1 MTDGPEHDVDFRAH
15 PERYEIGR
23 GEEGVLQPPFAVL
36 ARRRRRLARW
46 QNLDQKHCALPP
58 VALVPARS
66 LHSLAVVQEADGPYR
81 GVKA

>member
-1 MTDGPEHDVDFRAH
+1 MTDSPEYDIDFRAN
-15 PERYEIGR
+15 PEKYEIDR

-58 VALVPARS
+58 VALVPACS
-66 LHSLAVVQEADGPYR
+66 LHSLAVIREVDEPYR
-81 GVKA
+81 GAKA